1 MVSMIRYAFSLRF
14 TSMSYWI
21 DFRIVSLSCVAL
33 LRIVSSRCLAWTPR
47 YRNVK
52 NPLTARVVM
61 ATHRMILDLM
71 LLCHRTPSGTARVS
85 FAGSGPA
92 TGEGGVGAVCIL
104 RHHSEAGRTA
114 SANGTAG
121 ARRSSFVCSI
131 HSGGEKTSGPPLPGL
146 RQDGI
151 RPPPPSTRTAYPGG
165 EGGPRR

>member
-1 MVSMIRYAFSLRF
+1 MATDKMILNSM
-14 TSMSYWI
+14 
-21 DFRIVSLSCVAL
+21 L
-33 LRIVSSRCLAWTPR
+33 LYHRTLPE
-47 YRNVK
+47 
-52 NPLTARVVM
+52 PARVF
-61 ATHRMILDLM
+61 
-71 LLCHRTPSGTARVS
+71 

-92 TGEGGVGAVCIL
+92 TGEGGVGSVCIL

-131 HSGGEKTSGPPLPGL
+131 HSGVEKTSGPPLPGL

>member
-1 MVSMIRYAFSLRF
+1 MIRYAFSLRF

-33 LRIVSSRCLAWTPR
+33 WRIVSSRCLAWTPR

-52 NPLTARVVM
+52 NPLPARVVT
-61 ATHRMILDLM
+61 ATHRMILDSM
-71 LLCHRTPSGTARVS
+71 LWYHRTRSGTARVS

-92 TGEGGVGAVCIL
+92 TGEGGVGSVCIL

-121 ARRSSFVCSI
+121 
-131 HSGGEKTSGPPLPGL
+131 GG
-146 RQDGI
+146 
-151 RPPPPSTRTAYPGG
+151 RPFLGCR
-165 EGGPRR
+165 